1 MKSGKLFIRCVI
13 KKVYNGIIKSIQI
26 QKMDAIFMNSENSK
40 SSERHVLILNL
51 TKKKLLYQ
59 TLVFITWKNIKSLY
73 KNNNFKI

>member
-26 QKMDAIFMNSENSK
+26 QKIDAIFMNSENSK
-40 SSERHVLILNL
+40 SSEHVLILNL
-51 TKKKLLYQ
+51 TKRKLLYQ

>member
-1 MKSGKLFIRCVI
+1 
-13 KKVYNGIIKSIQI
+13 
-26 QKMDAIFMNSENSK
+26 MNSENSK

>member
-40 SSERHVLILNL
+40 SSERLNL
-51 TKKKLLYQ
+51 TKKMLLYQ

>member
-40 SSERHVLILNL
+40 SSERLNL

>member
-40 SSERHVLILNL
+40 SSERLNL
-51 TKKKLLYQ
+51 TKKTLLYQ

>member
-26 QKMDAIFMNSENSK
+26 QKMDPIFMNSENSK
-40 SSERHVLILNL
+40 SSERLNL